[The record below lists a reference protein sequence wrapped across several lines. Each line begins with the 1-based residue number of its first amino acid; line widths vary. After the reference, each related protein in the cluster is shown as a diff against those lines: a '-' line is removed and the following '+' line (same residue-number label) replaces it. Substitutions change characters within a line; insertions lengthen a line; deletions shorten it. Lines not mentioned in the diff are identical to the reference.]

1 MIEALEFCWK
11 INKFPNYWLIQS
23 VNIERSVSSIKKFVS
38 ELLNTEY
45 EKIDSHLDFKF
56 VSSES
61 SISIE
66 QIRGLSSFVN
76 ETAASHRGKFIII
89 EGAEKMTIN
98 SSNACLKMLED
109 SPNYLYVF
117 LISKNPYLLPL
128 TIKSRCRKITDKA
141 SLKESCVQEFL
152 IENQE
157 AITTEKN
164 LIDFIDYLLF
174 GINSIITG
182 NNEGNDSRN
191 TFLYKNINKNPKS
204 LVDKF
209 YYLSNIRKNIQT
221 FHLEPKQSYFVI
233 MEKLFGNL

>member
-1 MIEALEFCWK
+1 
-11 INKFPNYWLIQS
+11 
-23 VNIERSVSSIKKFVS
+23 
-38 ELLNTEY
+38 LNTDYGEI
-45 EKIDSHLDFKF
+45 ESHLDFKHI
-56 VSSES
+56 SSEG

-76 ETAASHRGKFIII
+76 ETSASHRGKFIII
-89 EGAEKMTIN
+89 EDAEKMTIN

-117 LISKNPYLLPL
+117 LVSKNPYLLPL
-128 TIKSRCRKITDKA
+128 TIKSRCRKITDKIN
-141 SLKESCVQEFL
+141 LKESYTQEFL

-174 GINSIITG
+174 SINGIITG
-182 NNEGNDSRN
+182 NITKNNESSIEN

-209 YYLSNIRKNIQT
+209 YYLSNLKKNIQT
-221 FHLEPKQSYFVI
+221 FHLDPRQSYFII
-233 MEKLFGNL
+233 MEKLFGSL

>member
-1 MIEALEFCWK
+1 MNTDYGEIE
-11 INKFPNYWLIQS
+11 
-23 VNIERSVSSIKKFVS
+23 
-38 ELLNTEY
+38 
-45 EKIDSHLDFKF
+45 SHLDFKHI
-56 VSSES
+56 SSEG

-76 ETAASHRGKFIII
+76 ETSASHRGKFIII
-89 EGAEKMTIN
+89 EDAEKMTIN

-117 LISKNPYLLPL
+117 LVSKNPYLLPL
-128 TIKSRCRKITDKA
+128 TIKSRCRKITDKIN
-141 SLKESCVQEFL
+141 LKESYTQEFL

-174 GINSIITG
+174 SINGIITG
-182 NNEGNDSRN
+182 NITKNNESSIEN

-209 YYLSNIRKNIQT
+209 YYLSNLKKNIQT
-221 FHLEPKQSYFVI
+221 FHLDPRQSYFII
-233 MEKLFGNL
+233 MEKLFGSL

>member
-23 VNIERSVSSIKKFVS
+23 GYVEQSVAAIKKFVS
-38 ELLNTEY
+38 ELLNTEH
-45 EKIDSHLDFKF
+45 EKIESHLDFKHI
-56 VSSES
+56 SSEG

-76 ETAASHRGKFIII
+76 ETSASHKGKFIII
-89 EGAEKMTIN
+89 EDAEKMTIN

-109 SPNYLYVF
+109 SPSYLYVF
-117 LISKNPYLLPL
+117 LVSKNPYLLPL

-141 SLKESCVQEFL
+141 ILKESFIQEFL

-182 NNEGNDSRN
+182 NNESKLED

-233 MEKLFGNL
+233 MEKLFGSL

>member
-1 MIEALEFCWK
+1 MIEVLEFCWK

-23 VNIERSVSSIKKFVS
+23 GYVGSSVSSIKKFVS
-38 ELLNTEY
+38 ELLSTEY
-45 EKIDSHLDFKF
+45 DEIESHLDFKS
-56 VSSES
+56 VSSEG

-76 ETAASHRGKFIII
+76 ETSASHKGKFIII
-89 EGAEKMTIN
+89 EDAEKMTIN

-141 SLKESCVQEFL
+141 SLKESCIQEFL

-157 AITTEKN
+157 AITVEKN

-174 GINSIITG
+174 SINSIITG
-182 NNEGNDSRN
+182 NNESDNLRN
-191 TFLYKNINKNPKS
+191 AFLYKNINKNPKS

-209 YYLSNIRKNIQT
+209 YYLSNIKKNIQT
-221 FHLEPKQSYFVI
+221 FHLEPKQSYFLI
-233 MEKLFGNL
+233 MEKLFGGL